1 MLAKLTVKNQ
11 LTIPKA
17 VATRFAGVEYFEIS
31 TDGSSIT
38 LKPFRR
44 SRIEEVWAHLEMLGI
59 TEQDVNDAVRWARET
74 E

>member
-11 LTIPKA
+11 LTLPKA

-44 SRIEEVWAHLEMLGI
+44 SRIEEVWAHLEKLGI
-59 TEQDVNDAVRWARET
+59 TEKDVDDAFRWARET
-74 E
+74 H